1 MSYGIGPHDYDC
13 ACARCEARRSRTRSI
28 HGDAHLT
35 ALIDERRDPK
45 ARPRIMMDVMRVNEV
60 PPGRNVFEFRWYP
73 RHRRGRTFEE
83 DMARCTGWL

>member
-35 ALIDERRDPK
+35 ALIDERAFLDDEEIP
-45 ARPRIMMDVMRVNEV
+45 ES
-60 PPGRNVFEFRWYP
+60 PGE
-73 RHRRGRTFEE
+73 GQ
-83 DMARCTGWL
+83 CQ